1 MSFLLTQFED
11 SHMRASSS
19 RLRSP
24 LSTIVAFVALMAA
37 LSAPVTPALAQG
49 RGHGGDKIPPGQA
62 KKQVTPAQAVVVSR
76 DVLVMH
82 GFEVVRVET
91 IRTGQVIYYRRGNN
105 GRGRG
110 LGPVEKMIV
119 RPSGSTVIVE
129 SAPKNVLLDI
139 RVRLGL

>member
-1 MSFLLTQFED
+1 MRVRAFAVRFRWDLTVAAFL
-11 SHMRASSS
+11 
-19 RLRSP
+19 
-24 LSTIVAFVALMAA
+24 V
-37 LSAPVTPALAQG
+37 LSAVSPVLAQG
-49 RGHGGDKIPPGQA
+49 KGHATASGLPPGQA
-62 KKQVTPAQAVVVSR
+62 KKQVTPAQAIVVSR
-76 DVLVMH
+76 DVLLLH

-119 RPSGSTVIVE
+119 RPSGSIVVFE
-129 SAPKNVLLDI
+129 SAPPKVLLDI

>member
-1 MSFLLTQFED
+1 MRVRAFAVRFRWDLTVAAFL
-11 SHMRASSS
+11 
-19 RLRSP
+19 
-24 LSTIVAFVALMAA
+24 V
-37 LSAPVTPALAQG
+37 LSAVSPVLAQG
-49 RGHGGDKIPPGQA
+49 KGHATARGLPPGQA

-76 DVLVMH
+76 DVLVLH

-119 RPSGSTVIVE
+119 RPSGSIVVFE
-129 SAPKNVLLDI
+129 AAPEKVLLDI
-139 RVRLGL
+139 RLRLGL

>member
-1 MSFLLTQFED
+1 MSARRRSIPIPYRLTLTALL
-11 SHMRASSS
+11 
-19 RLRSP
+19 
-24 LSTIVAFVALMAA
+24 A
-37 LSAPVTPALAQG
+37 LSASASPALAQG
-49 RGHGGDKIPPGQA
+49 RGHGGSKGPPPGQA
-62 KKQVTPAQAVVVSR
+62 KKMVTPAQAVVVSR

-91 IRTGQVIYYRRGNN
+91 IKTGQVIYYRRGNN

-129 SAPKNVLLDI
+129 SGPKNVLLDI

>member
-1 MSFLLTQFED
+1 MVARAFAVRFRWHLSAAATFL
-11 SHMRASSS
+11 
-19 RLRSP
+19 
-24 LSTIVAFVALMAA
+24 A
-37 LSAPVTPALAQG
+37 LSAVPALAQG
-49 RGHGGDKIPPGQA
+49 KGGHGGPKGLPPGQA
-62 KKQVTPAQAVVVSR
+62 KKMVTPAQAVEVSR

-91 IRTGQVIYYRRGNN
+91 IKTGQVIYFRRGNN

-119 RPSGSTVIVE
+119 RPSGSTVIFEAV
-129 SAPKNVLLDI
+129 PDRVLVDI

>member
-1 MSFLLTQFED
+1 
-11 SHMRASSS
+11 MRA
-19 RLRSP
+19 RAFAVRFRWDL
-24 LSTIVAFVALMAA
+24 TVAAFLV
-37 LSAPVTPALAQG
+37 LSAVSPVLAQG
-49 RGHGGDKIPPGQA
+49 KGHATARGLPPGQA

-76 DVLVMH
+76 DVLVLH

-119 RPSGSTVIVE
+119 RPSGSIVVFE
-129 SAPKNVLLDI
+129 AAPEKVLLDI